1 MDNKR
6 AANKKKTTTFGN
18 MDMSKLQPQARD
30 LEEAVIG
37 AMMLEKFAPE
47 KVASYLKK
55 EAFYVEA
62 HQHIYESII
71 QLFTDGHP
79 IDILTVTEQLRKNG
93 TLEAVG
99 GAYYVTT
106 LTNRVSSAA
115 NIEYHAHIVMQKSI
129 QRQLIS
135 VAGEI
140 GTKAFEETSDAFQLL
155 DQSEK
160 KLFEIK
166 NESMTKSYDTVT
178 DLIAKA
184 IKDIEESKSDGDEG
198 LTGVPTGFT
207 ELDRM
212 TSGWQKSDLIILA
225 ARPGMGKTAFVLSM
239 ARNAAVLAKKNV
251 AIFSLEMSS
260 LQLVKRLIASEAEL
274 SSEKIRSGKLEEHEW
289 QQLHTRIST
298 IEDAGIFID
307 DTPALTVLDL
317 KAKARRM
324 QRKRGLDMIVID
336 YLQLMRAEEGNK
348 SAGNREQEIS
358 YISRSLKGLAKE
370 LNIPVIALA
379 QLSRAVEQ
387 RQDKRPMLSDL
398 RESGSIEQDADL
410 VTFIFRPEYYGI
422 TQDEEGNDNEGLT
435 EIIIRKHRNGSPGTV
450 NLKFIKHFGKF
461 SDWGYSDFGPDTFT
475 DNSVT
480 VPSKMNDMSPYEPDG
495 DAPF

>member
-1 MDNKR
+1 MEKKR
-6 AANKKKTTTFGN
+6 ATAKKKSTFGN

-30 LEEAVIG
+30 LEEAVLG
-37 AMMLEKFAPE
+37 ALMLEKHAPE
-47 KVASYLKK
+47 KVASYLKA
-55 EAFYVEA
+55 EAFYVDA
-62 HQHIYESII
+62 HQLIYGAVIS
-71 QLFTDGHP
+71 LFTLGHP
-79 IDILTVTEQLRKNG
+79 VDILTVTEQLRKDG
-93 TLEAVG
+93 TLESAG
-99 GAYYVTT
+99 GAYYITS
-106 LTNRVSSAA
+106 LTNKISSAA
-115 NIEYHAHIVMQKSI
+115 NIEYHAHIVIQKSI
-129 QRQLIS
+129 QRQLIT

-140 GTKAFEETSDAFQLL
+140 GEKAFEETSDAFELL

-160 KLFEIK
+160 QLFEIK
-166 NESMTKSYDTVT
+166 NSTMTKNYDEVS

-184 IKDIEESKSDGDEG
+184 IKDIEESTADGEG
-198 LTGVPTGFT
+198 LTGIPTGFT

-239 ARNAAVLAKKNV
+239 ARNAAVLANKSV

-260 LQLVKRLIASEAEL
+260 MQLVKRLIASEAEL

-289 QQLHTRIST
+289 QQLHTKIST
-298 IEDAGIFID
+298 IEDAKLFID
-307 DTPALTVLDL
+307 DTPALSVLEL
-317 KAKARRM
+317 KAKARRLKSNR
-324 QRKRGLDMIVID
+324 QLDMIIID

-348 SAGNREQEIS
+348 NAGNREQEIS

-370 LNIPVIALA
+370 LDIPIIALA

-387 RQDKRPMLSDL
+387 RQDKRPVLSDL

-422 TQDEEGNDNEGLT
+422 TQDEEGNDNTGLT

-450 NLKFIKHFGKF
+450 NLKFVKHFGKF
-461 SDWGYSDFGPDTFT
+461 TDWGYSDYGDDTIQ
-475 DNSVT
+475 DSSVT
-480 VPSKMNDMSPYEPDG
+480 FGSKMNDMSPFEPGEDM
-495 DAPF
+495 PF

>member
-6 AANKKKTTTFGN
+6 AANKKMTTTFSN
-18 MDMSKLQPQARD
+18 MDVSKLQPQARD
-30 LEEAVIG
+30 LEEAVLG
-37 AMMLEKFAPE
+37 AMMLEKYAPE

-62 HQHIYESII
+62 HQHIYEGIL

-79 IDILTVTEQLRKNG
+79 IDILTVTAQLRKNG
-93 TLEAVG
+93 ILEAVG
-99 GAYYVTT
+99 GAFYITT

-115 NIEYHAHIVMQKSI
+115 NIEYHAHIVIQKSI
-129 QRQLIS
+129 QRQLIT

-140 GTKAFEETSDAFQLL
+140 GTKAFEETSDAFELL

-178 DLIAKA
+178 DLIARA
-184 IKDIEESKSDGDEG
+184 IKSIEESKSDGDEG

-251 AIFSLEMSS
+251 AVFSLEMSS

-289 QQLHTRIST
+289 QQLHTRISA

-450 NLKFIKHFGKF
+450 KLKFIKHFGKF
-461 SDWGYSDFGPDTFT
+461 TDWGYKDFGPVTFT

-480 VPSKMNDMSPYEPDG
+480 MPSKMNDMSPYEPDG
-495 DAPF
+495 DVPF

>member
-1 MDNKR
+1 MEKKR
-6 AANKKKTTTFGN
+6 ATAKKKSTFGN

-30 LEEAVIG
+30 LEEAVLG
-37 AMMLEKFAPE
+37 ALMLEKHAPE
-47 KVASYLKK
+47 KVASYLKS
-55 EAFYVEA
+55 EAFYVDA
-62 HQHIYESII
+62 HQLIYGAII
-71 QLFTDGHP
+71 SLFTLGHP
-79 IDILTVTEQLRKNG
+79 VDILTVTEQLRKDG
-93 TLEAVG
+93 TLESAG
-99 GAYYVTT
+99 GAYYITS
-106 LTNRVSSAA
+106 LTNKISSAA
-115 NIEYHAHIVMQKSI
+115 NIEYHAHIVIQKSI
-129 QRQLIS
+129 QRQLIT

-140 GTKAFEETSDAFQLL
+140 GEKAFEETSDAFELL

-160 KLFEIK
+160 QLFEIK
-166 NESMTKSYDTVT
+166 NSTMTKNYDEVS

-184 IKDIEESKSDGDEG
+184 IKDIEESTADGEG
-198 LTGVPTGFT
+198 LTGIPTGFT

-239 ARNAAVLAKKNV
+239 ARNAAVLANKSV

-260 LQLVKRLIASEAEL
+260 MQLVKRLIASEAEL

-289 QQLHTRIST
+289 QQLHTKIST
-298 IEDAGIFID
+298 IEDAKLFID
-307 DTPALTVLDL
+307 DTPALSVLEL
-317 KAKARRM
+317 KAKARRLKSNR
-324 QRKRGLDMIVID
+324 QLDMIIID

-348 SAGNREQEIS
+348 NAGNREQEIS

-370 LNIPVIALA
+370 LDIPIIALA

-387 RQDKRPMLSDL
+387 RQDKRPVLSDL

-422 TQDEEGNDNEGLT
+422 TQDEEGNDNTGLT

-450 NLKFIKHFGKF
+450 NLKFVKHFGKF
-461 SDWGYSDFGPDTFT
+461 TDWGYSDYGDDTIQ
-475 DNSVT
+475 DSSVT
-480 VPSKMNDMSPYEPDG
+480 FGSKMNDMSPFEPGEDM
-495 DAPF
+495 PF

>member
-6 AANKKKTTTFGN
+6 VANKKKTTTFGN

-30 LEEAVIG
+30 LEEAVLG
-37 AMMLEKFAPE
+37 AMMLEKYAPE

-62 HQHIYESII
+62 HQYIYEGII

-115 NIEYHAHIVMQKSI
+115 NIEYHAHIVIQKSI
-129 QRQLIS
+129 QRQLIT

-140 GTKAFEETSDAFQLL
+140 EETSDAFELL

-184 IKDIEESKSDGDEG
+184 IKDIEESKADGEEG

-324 QRKRGLDMIVID
+324 QRKRGLDMIIID

-480 VPSKMNDMSPYEPDG
+480 MPSKMNDMSPYEPDG
-495 DAPF
+495 DVPF

>member
-1 MDNKR
+1 MDKKR
-6 AANKKKTTTFGN
+6 AGTKKKVNFGN

-30 LEEAVIG
+30 LEEAVLG
-37 AMMLEKFAPE
+37 ALMLEKYAPE
-47 KVASYLKK
+47 KIANFLRPD
-55 EAFYVEA
+55 AFYVEA
-62 HQHIYESII
+62 HQIIYEAII
-71 QLFTDGHP
+71 HLFGAGKP
-79 IDILTVTEQLRKNG
+79 IDILTVTEQVRKDG
-93 TLEAVG
+93 HLEAVG
-99 GAYYVTT
+99 GAYYITT
-106 LTNRVSSAA
+106 LTNKVSSAA

-129 QRQLIS
+129 QRQLIT
-135 VAGEI
+135 VASEI
-140 GTKAFEETSDAFQLL
+140 GEKAFEETSDAFELL

-160 KLFEIK
+160 QLFEIK
-166 NESMTKSYDTVT
+166 NSSMTKNYDEVS

-184 IKDIEESKSDGDEG
+184 IQDIEESKHDGDG
-198 LTGVPTGFT
+198 LTGIPTGFT

-212 TSGWQKSDLIILA
+212 TSGWQNSDLIILA

-239 ARNAAVLAKKNV
+239 ARNAAVLSQKSI

-260 LQLVKRLIASEAEL
+260 MQLVKRLIASEAEL

-289 QQLHTRIST
+289 QQLHTKIST
-298 IEDAGIFID
+298 IEDAKLFID

-317 KAKARRM
+317 KAKARRL
-324 QRKRGLDMIVID
+324 QRQRGLDMIIID

-370 LNIPVIALA
+370 LDIPVIALA

-387 RQDKRPMLSDL
+387 RTDKRPMLSDL

-410 VTFIFRPEYYGI
+410 VTFIYRPEYYGV
-422 TQDEEGNDNEGLT
+422 TQDEEGNDNTGLT

-461 SDWGYSDFGPDTFT
+461 ADWGYVDYGPDTFQ
-475 DNSVT
+475 DSSVT
-480 VPSKMNDMSPYEPDG
+480 LGSKMNDMTPFEPDG
-495 DAPF
+495 DMPF

>member
-1 MDNKR
+1 MEKKR
-6 AANKKKTTTFGN
+6 ATAKKKSTFGN

-30 LEEAVIG
+30 LEEAVLG
-37 AMMLEKFAPE
+37 ALMLEKYAPE
-47 KVASYLKK
+47 KVASYLKA
-55 EAFYVEA
+55 EAFYVDA
-62 HQHIYESII
+62 HQLIYGAVIS
-71 QLFTDGHP
+71 LFTLGHP
-79 IDILTVTEQLRKNG
+79 VDILTVTEQLRKDG
-93 TLEAVG
+93 TLESAG
-99 GAYYVTT
+99 GAYYITS
-106 LTNRVSSAA
+106 LTNKISSAA
-115 NIEYHAHIVMQKSI
+115 NIEYHAHIVIQKSI

-140 GTKAFEETSDAFQLL
+140 GEKAFEETSDAFELL

-160 KLFEIK
+160 QLFEIK
-166 NESMTKSYDTVT
+166 NSTMTKNYDEVS

-184 IKDIEESKSDGDEG
+184 IKDIEESTADGEG
-198 LTGVPTGFT
+198 LTGIPTGFT

-239 ARNAAVLAKKNV
+239 ARNAAVLANKSV

-260 LQLVKRLIASEAEL
+260 MQLVKRLIASEAEL

-289 QQLHTRIST
+289 QQLHTKIST
-298 IEDAGIFID
+298 IEDAKLFID
-307 DTPALTVLDL
+307 DTPALSVLEL
-317 KAKARRM
+317 KAKARRLKSNR
-324 QRKRGLDMIVID
+324 QLDMIIID

-348 SAGNREQEIS
+348 NAGNREQEIS

-370 LNIPVIALA
+370 LDIPIIALA

-387 RQDKRPMLSDL
+387 RQDKRPVLSDL

-422 TQDEEGNDNEGLT
+422 TQDEEGNDNTGLT

-450 NLKFIKHFGKF
+450 NLKFVKHFGKF
-461 SDWGYSDFGPDTFT
+461 TDWGYSDYGDDTIQ
-475 DNSVT
+475 DSSVT
-480 VPSKMNDMSPYEPDG
+480 FGSKMNDMSPFEPGEDM
-495 DAPF
+495 PF

>member
-1 MDNKR
+1 MEKKR
-6 AANKKKTTTFGN
+6 ATAKKKSTFGN

-30 LEEAVIG
+30 LEEAVLG
-37 AMMLEKFAPE
+37 ALMLEKHAPE
-47 KVASYLKK
+47 KVASYLKA
-55 EAFYVEA
+55 EAFYVDS
-62 HQHIYESII
+62 HQLIYGAVIS
-71 QLFTDGHP
+71 LFTLGHP
-79 IDILTVTEQLRKNG
+79 VDILTVTEQLRKDG
-93 TLEAVG
+93 TLESAG
-99 GAYYVTT
+99 GAYYITS
-106 LTNRVSSAA
+106 LTNKISSAA
-115 NIEYHAHIVMQKSI
+115 NIEYHAHIVIQKSI
-129 QRQLIS
+129 QRQLIT

-140 GTKAFEETSDAFQLL
+140 GEKAFEETSDAFELL

-160 KLFEIK
+160 QLFEIK
-166 NESMTKSYDTVT
+166 NSTMTKNYDEVS

-184 IKDIEESKSDGDEG
+184 IKDIEESTADGEG
-198 LTGVPTGFT
+198 LTGIPTGFT

-239 ARNAAVLAKKNV
+239 ARNAAVLANKSV

-260 LQLVKRLIASEAEL
+260 MQLVKRLIASEAEL

-289 QQLHTRIST
+289 QQLHTKIST
-298 IEDAGIFID
+298 IEDAKLFID
-307 DTPALTVLDL
+307 DTPALSVLEL
-317 KAKARRM
+317 KAKARRLKSNR
-324 QRKRGLDMIVID
+324 QLDMIIID

-348 SAGNREQEIS
+348 NAGNREQEIS

-370 LNIPVIALA
+370 LDIPIIALA

-387 RQDKRPMLSDL
+387 RQDKRPVLSDL

-422 TQDEEGNDNEGLT
+422 TQDEEGNDNTGLT

-450 NLKFIKHFGKF
+450 NLKFVKHFGKF
-461 SDWGYSDFGPDTFT
+461 TDWGYSDYGDDTIQ
-475 DNSVT
+475 DSSVT
-480 VPSKMNDMSPYEPDG
+480 FGSKMNDMSPFEPGEDM
-495 DAPF
+495 PF

>member
-1 MDNKR
+1 MEKKR
-6 AANKKKTTTFGN
+6 ATAKKKSTFGN

-30 LEEAVIG
+30 LEEAVLG
-37 AMMLEKFAPE
+37 ALMLEKHAPE
-47 KVASYLKK
+47 KVASYLKA
-55 EAFYVEA
+55 EAFYVDA
-62 HQHIYESII
+62 HQLIYGAII
-71 QLFTDGHP
+71 SLFTLGHP
-79 IDILTVTEQLRKNG
+79 VDILTVTEQLRKDG
-93 TLEAVG
+93 TLESAG
-99 GAYYVTT
+99 GAYYITS
-106 LTNRVSSAA
+106 LTNKISSAA
-115 NIEYHAHIVMQKSI
+115 NIEYHAHIVIQKSI
-129 QRQLIS
+129 QRQLIT

-140 GTKAFEETSDAFQLL
+140 GEKAFEETSDAFELL

-160 KLFEIK
+160 QLFEIK
-166 NESMTKSYDTVT
+166 NSTMTKNYDEVS

-184 IKDIEESKSDGDEG
+184 IKDIEESTADGEG
-198 LTGVPTGFT
+198 LTGIPTGFT

-239 ARNAAVLAKKNV
+239 ARNAAVLANKSV

-260 LQLVKRLIASEAEL
+260 MQLVKRLIASEAEL

-289 QQLHTRIST
+289 QQLHTKIST
-298 IEDAGIFID
+298 IEDAKLFID
-307 DTPALTVLDL
+307 DTPALSVLEL
-317 KAKARRM
+317 KAKARRLKSNR
-324 QRKRGLDMIVID
+324 QLDMIIID

-348 SAGNREQEIS
+348 NAGNREQEIS

-370 LNIPVIALA
+370 LDIPIIALA

-387 RQDKRPMLSDL
+387 RQDKRPVLSDL

-422 TQDEEGNDNEGLT
+422 TQDEEGNDNTGLT

-450 NLKFIKHFGKF
+450 NLKFVKHFGKF
-461 SDWGYSDFGPDTFT
+461 TDWGYSDYGDDTIQ
-475 DNSVT
+475 DSSVT
-480 VPSKMNDMSPYEPDG
+480 FGSKMNDMSPFEPGEDM
-495 DAPF
+495 PF

>member
-1 MDNKR
+1 
-6 AANKKKTTTFGN
+6 

-30 LEEAVIG
+30 LEEAVLG

-55 EAFYVEA
+55 DAFYTEA
-62 HQHIYESII
+62 HQYIYEAIL

-79 IDILTVTEQLRKNG
+79 IDILTVTEKLRKNG
-93 TLEAVG
+93 TLEQVG
-99 GAYYVTT
+99 GAYYITS

-115 NIEYHAHIVMQKSI
+115 NIEYHAHIVIQKSI

-140 GTKAFEETSDAFQLL
+140 GTRAFEETSDAFELL

-184 IKDIEESKSDGDEG
+184 IKDIEESKTHGTEG

-239 ARNAAVLAKKNV
+239 ARNAAVLAQKSV

-289 QQLHTRIST
+289 QQLHTKIST
-298 IEDAGIFID
+298 IEDANIFID

-324 QRKRGLDMIVID
+324 QRKRGLDMIIID

-370 LNIPVIALA
+370 LDIPVIALS

-450 NLKFIKHFGKF
+450 NLKFVKNFGKF
-461 SDWGYSDFGPDTFT
+461 SDWSYSDFGPDTFKE
-475 DNSVT
+475 NSVT
-480 VPSKMNDMSPYEPDG
+480 MPSKMNDMSPYEPEG
-495 DAPF
+495 DVPF

>member
-1 MDNKR
+1 MEKKR
-6 AANKKKTTTFGN
+6 ATAKKKSTFGN

-30 LEEAVIG
+30 LEEAVLG
-37 AMMLEKFAPE
+37 ALMLEKHAPE
-47 KVASYLKK
+47 KVASYLKA
-55 EAFYVEA
+55 EAFYVDA
-62 HQHIYESII
+62 HQLIYGAVIS
-71 QLFTDGHP
+71 LFTLGHP
-79 IDILTVTEQLRKNG
+79 VDILTVTEQLRKDG
-93 TLEAVG
+93 TLESAG
-99 GAYYVTT
+99 GAYYITS
-106 LTNRVSSAA
+106 LTNKISSAA
-115 NIEYHAHIVMQKSI
+115 NIEYHAHIVIQKSI

-140 GTKAFEETSDAFQLL
+140 GEKAFEETSDAFELL

-160 KLFEIK
+160 QLFEIK
-166 NESMTKSYDTVT
+166 NSTMTKNYDEVS

-184 IKDIEESKSDGDEG
+184 IKDIEESTADGEG
-198 LTGVPTGFT
+198 LTGIPTGFT

-239 ARNAAVLAKKNV
+239 ARNAAVLANKSV

-260 LQLVKRLIASEAEL
+260 MQLVKRLIASEAEL

-289 QQLHTRIST
+289 QQLHTKIST
-298 IEDAGIFID
+298 IEDAKLFID
-307 DTPALTVLDL
+307 DTPALSVLEL
-317 KAKARRM
+317 KAKARRLKSNR
-324 QRKRGLDMIVID
+324 QLDMIIID

-348 SAGNREQEIS
+348 NAGNREQEIS

-370 LNIPVIALA
+370 LDIPIIALA

-387 RQDKRPMLSDL
+387 RQDKRPVLSDL

-422 TQDEEGNDNEGLT
+422 TQDEEGNDNTGLT

-450 NLKFIKHFGKF
+450 NLKFVKHFGKF
-461 SDWGYSDFGPDTFT
+461 TDWGYSDYGDDTIQ
-475 DNSVT
+475 DSSVT
-480 VPSKMNDMSPYEPDG
+480 FGSKMNDMSPFEPGEDM
-495 DAPF
+495 PF

>member
-6 AANKKKTTTFGN
+6 VANKKKTTTFGN

-30 LEEAVIG
+30 LEEAVLG
-37 AMMLEKFAPE
+37 AMMLEKYAPE

-62 HQHIYESII
+62 HQHIYEGII
-71 QLFTDGHP
+71 QLFTDGHQ

-115 NIEYHAHIVMQKSI
+115 NIEYHAHIVIQKSI
-129 QRQLIS
+129 QRQLIT

-140 GTKAFEETSDAFQLL
+140 GTKAFEETSDAFELL

-184 IKDIEESKSDGDEG
+184 IKDIEESKSDGEEG

-251 AIFSLEMSS
+251 AIFSLDMSR
-260 LQLVKRLIASEAEL
+260 LQLVKRLI
-274 SSEKIRSGKLEEHEW
+274 
-289 QQLHTRIST
+289 
-298 IEDAGIFID
+298 
-307 DTPALTVLDL
+307 
-317 KAKARRM
+317 
-324 QRKRGLDMIVID
+324 
-336 YLQLMRAEEGNK
+336 
-348 SAGNREQEIS
+348 
-358 YISRSLKGLAKE
+358 
-370 LNIPVIALA
+370 
-379 QLSRAVEQ
+379 
-387 RQDKRPMLSDL
+387 
-398 RESGSIEQDADL
+398 
-410 VTFIFRPEYYGI
+410 
-422 TQDEEGNDNEGLT
+422 
-435 EIIIRKHRNGSPGTV
+435 
-450 NLKFIKHFGKF
+450 
-461 SDWGYSDFGPDTFT
+461 
-475 DNSVT
+475 
-480 VPSKMNDMSPYEPDG
+480 
-495 DAPF
+495 

>member
-1 MDNKR
+1 MEKKR
-6 AANKKKTTTFGN
+6 ATAKKKSTFGN
-18 MDMSKLQPQARD
+18 MDMSKLQPQARE
-30 LEEAVIG
+30 LEEAVLG
-37 AMMLEKFAPE
+37 ALMLEKHAPE
-47 KVASYLKK
+47 KVASYLKA
-55 EAFYVEA
+55 EAFYVDA
-62 HQHIYESII
+62 HQLIYGAVIS
-71 QLFTDGHP
+71 LFTLGHP
-79 IDILTVTEQLRKNG
+79 VDILTVTEQLRKDG
-93 TLEAVG
+93 TLESAG
-99 GAYYVTT
+99 GAYYITS
-106 LTNRVSSAA
+106 LTNKISSAA
-115 NIEYHAHIVMQKSI
+115 NIEYHAHIVIQKSI

-140 GTKAFEETSDAFQLL
+140 GEKAFEETSDAFELL

-160 KLFEIK
+160 QLFEIK
-166 NESMTKSYDTVT
+166 NSTMTKNYDEVS

-184 IKDIEESKSDGDEG
+184 IKDIEESTADGEG
-198 LTGVPTGFT
+198 LTGIPTGFT

-239 ARNAAVLAKKNV
+239 ARNAAVLANKSV

-260 LQLVKRLIASEAEL
+260 MQLVKRLIASEAEL

-289 QQLHTRIST
+289 QQLHTKIST
-298 IEDAGIFID
+298 IEDAKLFID
-307 DTPALTVLDL
+307 DTPALSVLEL
-317 KAKARRM
+317 KAKARRLKSNR
-324 QRKRGLDMIVID
+324 QLDMIIID

-348 SAGNREQEIS
+348 NAGNREQEIS

-370 LNIPVIALA
+370 LDIPIIALA

-387 RQDKRPMLSDL
+387 RQDKRPVLSDL

-422 TQDEEGNDNEGLT
+422 TQDEEGNDNTGLT

-450 NLKFIKHFGKF
+450 NLKFVKHFGKF
-461 SDWGYSDFGPDTFT
+461 TDWGYSDYGDDTIQ
-475 DNSVT
+475 DSSVT
-480 VPSKMNDMSPYEPDG
+480 FGSKMNDMSPFEPGEDM
-495 DAPF
+495 PF

>member
-1 MDNKR
+1 MEKKR
-6 AANKKKTTTFGN
+6 ATAKNKSTFGN

-30 LEEAVIG
+30 LEEAVLG
-37 AMMLEKFAPE
+37 ALMLEKHAPE
-47 KVASYLKK
+47 KVASYLKA
-55 EAFYVEA
+55 EAFYVDA
-62 HQHIYESII
+62 HQLIYGAVIS
-71 QLFTDGHP
+71 LFTLGHP
-79 IDILTVTEQLRKNG
+79 VDILTVTEQLRKDG
-93 TLEAVG
+93 TLESAG
-99 GAYYVTT
+99 GAYYITS
-106 LTNRVSSAA
+106 LTNKISSAA
-115 NIEYHAHIVMQKSI
+115 NIEYHAHIVIQKSI
-129 QRQLIS
+129 QRQLIT

-140 GTKAFEETSDAFQLL
+140 GEKAFEETSDAFELL

-160 KLFEIK
+160 QLFEIK
-166 NESMTKSYDTVT
+166 NSTMTKNYDEVS

-184 IKDIEESKSDGDEG
+184 IKDIEESTADGEG
-198 LTGVPTGFT
+198 LTGIPTGFT

-239 ARNAAVLAKKNV
+239 ARNAAVLANKSV

-260 LQLVKRLIASEAEL
+260 MQLVKRLIASEAEL

-289 QQLHTRIST
+289 QQLHTKIST
-298 IEDAGIFID
+298 IEDAKLFID
-307 DTPALTVLDL
+307 DTPALSVLEL
-317 KAKARRM
+317 KAKARRLKSNR
-324 QRKRGLDMIVID
+324 QLDMIIID

-348 SAGNREQEIS
+348 NAGNREQEIS

-370 LNIPVIALA
+370 LDIPIIALA

-387 RQDKRPMLSDL
+387 RQDKRPVLSDL

-422 TQDEEGNDNEGLT
+422 TQDEEGNDNTGLT

-450 NLKFIKHFGKF
+450 NLKFVKHFGKF
-461 SDWGYSDFGPDTFT
+461 TDWGYSDYGDDTIQ
-475 DNSVT
+475 DSSVT
-480 VPSKMNDMSPYEPDG
+480 FGSKMNDMSPFEPGEDM
-495 DAPF
+495 PF

>member
-1 MDNKR
+1 MDKKR
-6 AANKKKTTTFGN
+6 VTVKKKSTFGN
-18 MDMSKLQPQARD
+18 LDMSKLQPQARD
-30 LEEAVIG
+30 LEEAVLG
-37 AMMLEKFAPE
+37 AMMLEKHAPE
-47 KVASYLKK
+47 KVANFLKPN
-55 EAFYVEA
+55 AFYVES
-62 HQHIYESII
+62 HQLIYEAII
-71 QLFTDGHP
+71 HLFGEGNP
-79 IDILTVTEQLRKNG
+79 IDILTVTEQLRKSGN
-93 TLEAVG
+93 LETVG
-99 GAYYVTT
+99 GAYYITT
-106 LTNRVSSAA
+106 LTNKVSSAA

-140 GTKAFEETSDAFQLL
+140 GEEAFLETSDAFELL
-155 DQSEK
+155 DQAEK
-160 KLFEIK
+160 KLFDIK
-166 NESMTKSYDTVT
+166 NSSMSKSYDDVG

-184 IKDIEESKSDGDEG
+184 IKDIEQSKANGDG

-225 ARPGMGKTAFVLSM
+225 ARPGMGKTAFVLAM
-239 ARNAAVLAKKNV
+239 ARNAAVLANKSV

-289 QQLHTRIST
+289 QQLHTKIST
-298 IEDAGIFID
+298 IEDAKLVID
-307 DTPALTVLDL
+307 DTPALTILDL
-317 KAKARRM
+317 KAKARRIH
-324 QRKRGLDMIVID
+324 RKRGLDMIIID

-370 LNIPVIALA
+370 LNIPVIALS

-422 TQDEEGNDNEGLT
+422 TQDEEGNDTTGLT

-461 SDWGYSDFGPDTFT
+461 ADWGHGDFGSETFEDT
-475 DNSVT
+475 SVT
-480 VPSKMNDMSPYEPDG
+480 FGSKMNDMSPFEPGEDM
-495 DAPF
+495 PF